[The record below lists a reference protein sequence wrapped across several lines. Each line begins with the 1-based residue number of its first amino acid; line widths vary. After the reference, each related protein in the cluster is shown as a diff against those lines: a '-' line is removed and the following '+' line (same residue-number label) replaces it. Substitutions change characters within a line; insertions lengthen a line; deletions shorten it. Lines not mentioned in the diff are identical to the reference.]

1 MFVMRAGPAPAVDAG
16 RMRAR
21 DLAHF
26 LGVGVDR
33 CSVAGSSR
41 GTGGLGVA
49 GPDLFLR
56 VVAGWGAVPVR
67 AMLAGARILGWDWHC
82 HTEPL
87 DPYQAG
93 NLGRPGVWSA
103 AVVPRLD
110 VLPWRARS
118 SAGHGFWERKE

>member
-26 LGVGVDR
+26 LGVGGDR

-56 VVAGWGAVPVR
+56 VVAGWGR
-67 AMLAGARILGWDWHC
+67 ACACDASWSQNTGMGLA
-82 HTEPL
+82 
-87 DPYQAG
+87 
-93 NLGRPGVWSA
+93 
-103 AVVPRLD
+103 
-110 VLPWRARS
+110 LP
-118 SAGHGFWERKE
+118 H